1 MAFKIEAPYKFNHVP
16 VYRTLDEDGV
26 LGIAT
31 KNGAIRISKDIDDP
45 AQLKSVVAHE
55 LVHYDQM
62 MPNSNDTGRFGYDNE
77 HMFFKPKGSSKTITT
92 KRSEKVDGAH
102 YLAHEKEASNPKVQ
116 KKIKNKYNEL

>member
-16 VYRTLDEDGV
+16 VYRTLEEDGI

-31 KNGAIRISKDIDDP
+31 DNGAIRVNKDITDP
-45 AQLKSVVAHE
+45 AQLKSVIAHE

-62 MPNSNDTGRFGYDNE
+62 MPNSKDTGDFSYDNQ

-92 KRSEKVDGAH
+92 KRSSEVDGAKN
-102 YLAHEKEASNPKVQ
+102 LAHEKEASNNKIQ
-116 KKIKNKYNEL
+116 NKIKNKYNEL